1 MKKGDKTWVRDS
13 ARWGFTHRWT
23 RSDLL
28 DWIELVVAI
37 AYAYRYAQLRVLYDV
52 SVVEAGGEVDRG

>member
-1 MKKGDKTWVRDS
+1 VS
-13 ARWGFTHRWT
+13 RWGFTHRWT

-28 DWIELVVAI
+28 DWVELVVAI

-52 SVVEAGGEVDRG
+52 SVVNGELK

>member
-1 MKKGDKTWVRDS
+1 MKVRWK

-28 DWIELVVAI
+28 DWAEMVTVL
-37 AYAYRYAQLRVLYDV
+37 AYAYRYAQLRVLHDAP
-52 SVVEAGGEVDRG
+52 VVNGELK